1 MRRALAVIMAVIV
14 SIIWLGMIVGV
25 PALALTGQLSQ
36 FIPAGVI
43 DELTSQLGVD
53 VTTLG
58 ELTGIDLPSG
68 IAIEDPVELPTI
80 TPMPEEPTP
89 VVPTETPTEDPT
101 PTATATAT
109 ATATPLPEPEV
120 ELELTVT
127 VTDTGTLTE
136 TASLTETGEITGTP
150 GVTNTVGVTPTVAVP
165 PISGVEPQIAIVA
178 SQANLRAG
186 PGLDFDVVATIDPP
200 ALIRVI
206 GQDATG
212 EWFLV
217 VDGTW
222 VFGELLTEAPDVP
235 VVDPDAA
242 SAVATEV
249 APTETAEPPIEAT
262 QTVTATTNA
271 DANLRSG
278 PGTTF
283 DIVVGAPLGTV
294 VTVVGRVEA
303 GDWYLLDDGNWISAP
318 LLGDPITNVA
328 VVDAEGNIIS
338 GPNQGR
344 RILDLLPLTNDAA
357 ATPTPETD
365 TADTDA
371 AALST
376 PEPAEE
382 VTEIAGEDT
391 ADTTSTTTNQPTAS
405 EPANL
410 RGGPGTEFNIV
421 GSAEVGTVL
430 TITGRNPA
438 GDWYQLADGTWIFA
452 ALVANA
458 PVDVPIVN
466 P

>member
-36 FIPAGVI
+36 FIPASVI

-58 ELTGIDLPSG
+58 ELAGIDLPSG
-68 IAIEDPVELPTI
+68 IALGDPVELPTI

-89 VVPTETPTEDPT
+89 VVPTETPTEEPTPT

-109 ATATPLPEPEV
+109 ATPEPEV

-136 TASLTETGEITGTP
+136 TVSLTETGEITGTP
-150 GVTNTVGVTPTVAVP
+150 GLTNTVGVTPTAAVP
-165 PISGVEPQIAIVA
+165 PTSVVEPQIAIVA

-186 PGLDFDVVATIDPP
+186 PGLDFDVVGTIDPP
-200 ALIRVI
+200 ALVRVI

-242 SAVATEV
+242 SAEATEV
-249 APTETAEPPIEAT
+249 APAETAEPPIEAT

-283 DIVVGAPLGTV
+283 NVVVGAPFGTV
-294 VTVVGRVEA
+294 VTVVGRIEA

-318 LLGDPITNVA
+318 LLGDPITSVA

-365 TADTDA
+365 TADADA

-382 VTEIAGEDT
+382 VTEITVEDT
-391 ADTTSTTTNQPTAS
+391 ADTTSATTDQPTVS

-410 RGGPGTEFNIV
+410 RAGPGTTFDLV
-421 GSAEVGTVL
+421 GSAEVGTAL

-458 PVDVPIVN
+458 PVDVPIIN